1 MPAFEALALSFIA
14 ALGWA
19 APAPKTPASA
29 PVVLRLEAKGAITP
43 PVSRYLR
50 DGIAAA
56 EARKAAAV
64 LIELDTP
71 GGLLDSTREIIQAML
86 NAPVPVIVHVA
97 PRGARATSAG
107 VFLLM
112 AADVAAMAPGTHL
125 GAAHP
130 VGLGEGLKPPPQEG
144 KEPARKEGASI
155 LAEKAV
161 SDAAAYVRVLA
172 TEKGRNAR
180 WAERAVRESVSL
192 TAAEAV
198 AQRVVD
204 LVAAEPAELFEKLE
218 GRVIVKRGTRI
229 RLALARATVSDL
241 PMNPL
246 QKILSVIA
254 NPNLALLFLMLGIYG
269 LIYEFSSPGVGFGA
283 VVGLVSL
290 ILAGYALSILPVNYA
305 GLLIILIAVVL
316 LILEFSVPSHGLLT
330 VGGLTL
336 LALGSFFLFDT
347 ADGFLRVS
355 LEVIGGM
362 TAATGAFFFLV
373 VAKLLAARRL
383 KPAVGVE
390 TLVGQVGEVREPL
403 DPRGLIFVNSEL
415 WTAEAPARVE
425 KGARVKVREVS
436 GSVLLVDE
444 LKENPS

>member
-1 MPAFEALALSFIA
+1 MLLLDRILA
-14 ALGWA
+14 ALLA
-19 APAPKTPASA
+19 ALCSGLLAADAPGTA
-29 PVVLRLEAKGAITP
+29 PVVLRLEVKGAITP
-43 PVSRYLR
+43 PVSRYVR
-50 DGIAAA
+50 EGIAAA
-56 EARKAAAV
+56 DARRAEAV
-64 LIELDTP
+64 LIVLDTP
-71 GGLLDSTREIIQAML
+71 GGLLDSTREIIESML
-86 NAPVPVIVHVA
+86 NAASPVIVHVA

-107 VFLLM
+107 VFLMM
-112 AADVAAMAPGTHL
+112 ASDASAMAPGTHL

-130 VGLGEGLKPPPQEG
+130 VGLGGGEEKPDKTAKG
-144 KEPARKEGASI
+144 KGGGSVMS
-155 LAEKAV
+155 EKAV
-161 SDAAAYVRVLA
+161 SDAAAYIRGLA
-172 TEKGRNAR
+172 TDKGRNAA

-198 AQRVVD
+198 EQRVAD
-204 LVAAEPAELFEKLE
+204 LVAAETAELLAKLD
-218 GRVIVKRGTRI
+218 GRPVVKRGRTA
-229 RLALARATVSDL
+229 RLALARAAVVDF

-290 ILAGYALSILPVNYA
+290 ILAGYAMSILPVNYA

-316 LILEFSVPSHGLLT
+316 LVLEFQVVSHGLLT
-330 VGGLTL
+330 VGGLIL

-347 ADGFLRVS
+347 ANGFLRVS

-362 TAATGAFFFLV
+362 TAATGAFFVLV
-373 VAKLLAARRL
+373 AGKLLATRRL
-383 KPAVGVE
+383 APAVGVE
-390 TLVGQVGEVREPL
+390 TLVGMTGEAREPL

-425 KGARVKVREVS
+425 KGARVKVLEVR
-436 GSVLLVDE
+436 GSVLRVTQC
-444 LKENPS
+444 KENLP